1 MATIFGAKDCPT
13 IPYLGLSTDIVSS
26 SQKLVPFLGAGASL
40 AVLPPVG
47 RAAPPVSDRQ
57 AGDALADQL
66 GLTGAAKEY
75 LSEAVEQAYRL
86 QAFESDPN
94 GVVQEVMT
102 KAVPP
107 SASELAN
114 VLAAKASYKGSWP
127 YSLLTVASYH
137 QFVFKRE
144 TQWNTLSQMF
154 ASKTAP
160 LPTHKLV
167 ARAAL
172 HHLKNNTRRARDYL
186 AITTNYDRLIE
197 FAMANIGVPHCIVTV
212 DRQDRKVDVRFSDDV
227 RAWLGFSDSDYRDFQ
242 EEHNSKYPELFH
254 FSNRPKPLAVV
265 YKIHGCL
272 DPLQPGRDSIILSD
286 EDYIRFLRWQGEH
299 GEHILPAAIRLLMQ
313 EKGFLFLG
321 HSFSDWNV
329 RGLYQMFVGERTGK
343 SIQDYAVINVVN
355 PYESAFFAS
364 QTIHLLVTD
373 LVTFVSEV
381 EHNLPE
387 GALTETL

>member
-1 MATIFGAKDCPT
+1 MASIFGAKDSPP
-13 IPYLGLSTDIVSS
+13 IPYLGLSSDIVSP

-40 AVLPPVG
+40 AG
-47 RAAPPVSDRQ
+47 APPVARSAPPVPDRQ
-57 AGDALADQL
+57 ARDTIADQL

-75 LSEAVEQAYRL
+75 LSDAIEQAYRL
-86 QAFESDPN
+86 QAFESDPKS
-94 GVVQEVMT
+94 VVQDVMT
-102 KAVPP
+102 KPVPP

-114 VLAAKASYKGSWP
+114 ALAASVSYKGSWP

-137 QFVFKRE
+137 EFVFKRE
-144 TQWNTLSQMF
+144 SHWKTLSQVF
-154 ASKTAP
+154 ASKTAT
-160 LPTHKLV
+160 LPTHELV
-167 ARAAL
+167 ALAAL
-172 HHLKNNTRRARDYL
+172 HHLKNNTRRDYL

-197 FAMANIGVPHCIVTV
+197 LAMDNAGVPHCIVTV
-212 DRQDRKVDVRFSDDV
+212 DRQDRKVDLRFSDGV
-227 RAWLGFSDSDYRDFQ
+227 QAWLGFTDSDYRDFQ
-242 EEHNSKYPELFH
+242 EEQNSKYPELFY

-272 DPLQPGRDSIILSD
+272 YPPKPGRDSIVLSD

-299 GEHILPAAIRLLMQ
+299 GERILPAGIRSLMQ

-329 RGLYQMFVGERTGK
+329 RGLYQMFVGERAAGK
-343 SIQDYAVINVVN
+343 SIQDYAVVNTVN

-373 LVTFVSEV
+373 LVSFVSEV
-381 EHNLPE
+381 KSNLPA
-387 GALTETL
+387 GALKETL